1 MTFHLFETFLEN
13 SIKVFQKNIYKE
25 HISKTL
31 VHILNWI
38 FIDFPFSLS

>member
-1 MTFHLFETFLEN
+1 MTFNLFETFPEN
-13 SIKVFQKNIYKE
+13 SINVFQKNIYKQ

-38 FIDFPFSLS
+38 LIDFPFSFS